1 MFCRN
6 RVNFLLFIFFFCFA
20 AGNRCNHFT
29 FTEEESFVRVH
40 DNWCGVCVA
49 LLAVQIQG
57 KCCCLDTYTITR
69 FLFFFSVSRGE
80 QERSKAAEETS
91 ILSLKDRTRLHT
103 LIDPTQ
109 TSQSG
114 WHNRNT
120 ALFPY
125 HLKSPYLKKLN
136 YVRPKWR
143 PNVIWR
149 GKALLETG
157 NLFFP
162 SKWKKTTAFLSL
174 PHAGNFPS
182 PLCSHSFSLHV

>member
-1 MFCRN
+1 MLDKLLNNAVYSAEIEWISSSYLFFLNSVFCSWEQVQPFYIYRRRKFCKGSRQLIWCLCGTVGCAN
-6 RVNFLLFIFFFCFA
+6 TGKMLLSWHLHDFFL
-20 AGNRCNHFT
+20 
-29 FTEEESFVRVH
+29 
-40 DNWCGVCVA
+40 
-49 LLAVQIQG
+49 
-57 KCCCLDTYTITR
+57 
-69 FLFFFSVSRGE
+69 FFSVSRGE

-136 YVRPKWR
+136 YVRPK
-143 PNVIWR
+143 
-149 GKALLETG
+149 
-157 NLFFP
+157 
-162 SKWKKTTAFLSL
+162 
-174 PHAGNFPS
+174 
-182 PLCSHSFSLHV
+182 